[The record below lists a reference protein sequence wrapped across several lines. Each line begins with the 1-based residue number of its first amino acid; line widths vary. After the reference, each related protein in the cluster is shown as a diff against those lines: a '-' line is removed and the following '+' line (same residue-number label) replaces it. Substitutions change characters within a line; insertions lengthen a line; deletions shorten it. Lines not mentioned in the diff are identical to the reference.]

1 MAKQV
6 PQNDD
11 LKKRL
16 EALGLNVKPAP
27 NKPNSVIV
35 TQPKPTAGKA
45 PPQPAYVPTQTW
57 GLGQNAAPYGVPAV
71 VRQRQQQGN
80 IRPAAER
87 QRLQQNL
94 SSRPVAGPQPQG
106 FATPAGGRYQPPLPA
121 AAADRL
127 RQQYAAIQATPGS
140 FTTDTNQ
147 GLLDVLQRMGLRPT
161 PLNQWGEAYK
171 RLSQM
176 PGR

>member
-16 EALGLNVKPAP
+16 EALGLTVKPAP

-35 TQPKPTAGKA
+35 TQPTSGKG
-45 PPQPAYVPTQTW
+45 PPKQPAYVPTQTW
-57 GLGQNAAPYGVPAV
+57 TG
-71 VRQRQQQGN
+71 QRQPSGSN

-87 QRLQQNL
+87 QALQQNL

-106 FATPAGGRYQPPLPA
+106 FATPAGNRYQPPLPA
-121 AAADRL
+121 SAADRL

-140 FTTDTNQ
+140 FVTDTNQ
-147 GLLDVLQRMGLRPT
+147 GLLSVLQGMGLRPT
-161 PLNQWGEAYK
+161 PLDQWGEVYK